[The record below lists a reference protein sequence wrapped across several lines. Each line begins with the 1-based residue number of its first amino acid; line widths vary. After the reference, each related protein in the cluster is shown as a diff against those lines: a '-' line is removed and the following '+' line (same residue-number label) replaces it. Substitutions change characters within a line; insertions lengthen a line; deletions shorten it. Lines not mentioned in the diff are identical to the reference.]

1 MSYATRIENGRFWQ
15 DLLAIQLRTVITITV
30 AIVTENKNKKNA
42 ILFVDDES
50 IILMSMKSQVKQHFG
65 EQFKYLTADSAMEA
79 WEILKE
85 LEEEGKSVSVIISD
99 WSMPGM
105 NGDEF
110 LRKVHKSY
118 PNIEK
123 VIITGFADQKSV
135 ENLNSEIGPI
145 TCLKKPW
152 DEEELITTIT
162 QAIHD

>member
-1 MSYATRIENGRFWQ
+1 M
-15 DLLAIQLRTVITITV
+15 
-30 AIVTENKNKKNA
+30 TENQKTKNA

-65 EQFKYLTADSAMEA
+65 EKYKYLTADNAKEA
-79 WEILKE
+79 WDLLQE
-85 LEEEGKSVSVIISD
+85 LDEEERNSISIIISD

-135 ENLNSEIGPI
+135 EDLNSEIGPI
-145 TCLKKPW
+145 SCLKKPW
-152 DEEELITTIT
+152 DEEELISTISN
-162 QAIHD
+162 AMHN

>member
-1 MSYATRIENGRFWQ
+1 M
-15 DLLAIQLRTVITITV
+15 
-30 AIVTENKNKKNA
+30 TENQKTKNS

-65 EQFKYLTADSAMEA
+65 EQYKYLTADNAKEA
-79 WEILKE
+79 WDLLQE
-85 LEEEGKSVSVIISD
+85 LEEEGNSVSIIISD

-118 PNIEK
+118 PKIEK

-135 ENLNSEIGPI
+135 EDLNSEIGPI
-145 TCLKKPW
+145 SCLKKPW
-152 DEEELITTIT
+152 DEEELISTISH
-162 QAIHD
+162 AMHD

>member
-1 MSYATRIENGRFWQ
+1 MEI
-15 DLLAIQLRTVITITV
+15 V
-30 AIVTENKNKKNA
+30 AENKNTKNA

-65 EQFKYLTADSAMEA
+65 EKYKYLTADNAKEA
-79 WEILKE
+79 WDLIQE
-85 LEEEGKSVSVIISD
+85 LEEEGNSVSIIISD

-118 PNIEK
+118 PKIEK

-135 ENLNSEIGPI
+135 EELNSEIGPI
-145 TCLKKPW
+145 SCLKKPW
-152 DEEELITTIT
+152 DEEELISTISN
-162 QAIHD
+162 AMHN